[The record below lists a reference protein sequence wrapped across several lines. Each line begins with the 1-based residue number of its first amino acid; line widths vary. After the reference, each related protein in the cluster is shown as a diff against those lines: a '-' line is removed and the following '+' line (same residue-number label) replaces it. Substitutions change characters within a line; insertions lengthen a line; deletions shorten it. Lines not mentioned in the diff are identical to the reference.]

1 MNLRSI
7 TLQAAVLKVLA
18 DEIDNR
24 LAAAKEA
31 GKAAFAEAGATAA
44 VPELG
49 DGTKVATATLA
60 GGDSKSAS
68 VTNDAALLAWVAE
81 HHPEEIVSAIR
92 DNYKKKLL
100 DAAKKAGRGVDPAT
114 GELVPGITVGPSTP
128 YVSLRFK
135 PGGRDAVIAAWRA
148 GELRDIEL
156 VAPAG
161 LEGSEGTEAA

>member
-1 MNLRSI
+1 VNLKEL
-7 TLQAAVLKVLA
+7 TLRAAVLKVLA
-18 DEIDNR
+18 DEVDGR

-31 GKAAFAEAGATAA
+31 ARAAFRETGTSQA
-44 VPELG
+44 VPELA
-49 DGTKVATATLA
+49 DGTKVATASLA
-60 GGDSKSAS
+60 GDGGKSAS

-100 DAAKKAGRGVDPAT
+100 DAAKEAGRGVDPAT
-114 GELVPGITVGPSTP
+114 GEVVPGITVGPSTP
-128 YVSLRFK
+128 YVSLRFR

-148 GELRDIEL
+148 GGLRDIEL